1 MTFGMQFKSI
11 KMKNNGN
18 IINILIL
25 NCLKLSLLV
34 VIFCGC
40 SNISDSNK
48 SNHQSTLNTEV
59 INNSIDDTAPLP
71 FIGIRHFETRPGVS
85 GNATPSWFVQ
95 IQKNRDV
102 TFCYMQV
109 DQGEESK
116 PITTALYYAGKY
128 TKYIWCNFDQDNFP
142 RRFQITD
149 KIIYEVDSSC
159 QQLSLP
165 ECCGF
170 DEDDNTCNCDGELW
184 IMTENDF
191 TSNYVDSLF
200 RTGLPR

>member
-1 MTFGMQFKSI
+1 MQLNVI
-11 KMKNNGN
+11 KMKMKNKST
-18 IINILIL
+18 IRSLFLIKFL
-25 NCLKLSLLV
+25 SLSLLAL
-34 VIFCGC
+34 IFCGC
-40 SNISDSNK
+40 DNTSDSVFN
-48 SNHQSTLNTEV
+48 NNTPTLKTNV
-59 INNSIDDTAPLP
+59 LDDTASLP

-109 DQGEESK
+109 DQGDESK

-128 TKYIWCNFDQDNFP
+128 TKYIWCYFDQDDFP
-142 RRFQITD
+142 RRFEITD

-159 QQLSLP
+159 QRLSLP

-170 DEDDNTCNCDGELW
+170 DEDDTTCNCDGDLW

-200 RTGLPR
+200 RSGSPR